1 MSESLLSEEG
11 HAIVEVL
18 VAMDKKVRA
27 MRTAVERLE
36 FELVLLQAR
45 E

>member
-18 VAMDKKVRA
+18 AEMDRKVRA
-27 MRTAVERLE
+27 MEAKAERLE